1 MKTLLIDGARYNT
14 AKEIHVLF
22 AKTFDWPYY
31 GHNADALWDFMTT
44 EEERPLTIK
53 WINIAA
59 SREKTG
65 DDYRSIL
72 KILQQVVI
80 WDQQHFKESER
91 LVLIIE

>member
-1 MKTLLIDGARYNT
+1 
-14 AKEIHVLF
+14 
-22 AKTFDWPYY
+22 
-31 GHNADALWDFMTT
+31 MTT
-44 EEERPLTIK
+44 EVERPLTIK

-59 SREKTG
+59 SREKIG

-91 LVLIIE
+91 LVLIVE